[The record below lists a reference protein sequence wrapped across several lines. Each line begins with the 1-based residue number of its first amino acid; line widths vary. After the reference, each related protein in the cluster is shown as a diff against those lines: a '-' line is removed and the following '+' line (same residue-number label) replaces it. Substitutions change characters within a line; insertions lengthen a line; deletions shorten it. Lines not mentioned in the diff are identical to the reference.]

1 MMTRRPGP
9 GSSAAPS
16 LATLAL
22 LALVLGA
29 GGCAGTKGS
38 SIPVTEV
45 TAKPN
50 AEGVQV
56 VDVEAHSYYYKPSRI
71 VVEAGRPVEL
81 VVHFKNLIVPH
92 NLTCDYPD
100 AGINIDVGAGFL
112 SFHRVKRVRFT
123 PKTPG
128 EYRFYCNVGSHM
140 MKGMTGT
147 LVVRE

>member
-1 MMTRRPGP
+1 MTRHPVP
-9 GSSAAPS
+9 GSCPAAA

-29 GGCAGTKGS
+29 GGCAGTEGS

-56 VDVEAHSYYYKPSRI
+56 VNVEVHSYYYKPSRI
-71 VVEAGRPVEL
+71 VVRAGQPVEL

-92 NLTCDYPD
+92 NLTCDHPA
-100 AGINIDVGAGFL
+100 AGINVDVSAGFL

-123 PKTPG
+123 PKAPG